1 MRTQGSNRRVD
12 VAIVG
17 AGAAG
22 LAAGRDLYL
31 AGYSVLL
38 LEARNR
44 VGGRV
49 FTLRPHRSVLPI
61 ELGAEFV
68 HGRADEVTQIAKA
81 ADLPVLE
88 IEGMRVD
95 SSGAKLRRL
104 DDFWQRLDTVMRRLP
119 DRRQTDLSFADFLK
133 GQPGGR
139 ALARNRRLARAFVEG
154 YHAADCELISA
165 ESLREGGSPSDD
177 QREQR
182 LGRMID
188 GYDRVIDWLASSIRE
203 RIRTRSPVTGI
214 DWRDSGFVRLT
225 TTSGSHLRAR
235 SAIVTV
241 PVGVLQ
247 ASPASTGALHFDPPL
262 DVKRSALTGLAM
274 GCVTRIVLLF
284 REAVWAEER
293 FVSRVGMP
301 TDLLAF
307 LQGESTDFPVW
318 WTAYPS
324 RIPLI
329 TGWCGGPRAA
339 TLSGLRPAALAHRAV
354 RSLALQLRVS
364 AGRLE
369 RLLLGAWSHDW
380 NRDPYA
386 RGAYSYQVI
395 GGADAA
401 SALARPV
408 GGRLFFAGE
417 ATDTEGATGTV
428 HGAIASGRRAA
439 RQVRRA
445 LNRR

>member
-1 MRTQGSNRRVD
+1 M
-12 VAIVG
+12 
-17 AGAAG
+17 
-22 LAAGRDLYL
+22 
-31 AGYSVLL
+31 GY
-38 LEARNR
+38 
-44 VGGRV
+44 
-49 FTLRPHRSVLPI
+49 
-61 ELGAEFV
+61 
-68 HGRADEVTQIAKA
+68 
-81 ADLPVLE
+81 
-88 IEGMRVD
+88 
-95 SSGAKLRRL
+95 
-104 DDFWQRLDTVMRRLP
+104 
-119 DRRQTDLSFADFLK
+119 
-133 GQPGGR
+133 
-139 ALARNRRLARAFVEG
+139 
-154 YHAADCELISA
+154 
-165 ESLREGGSPSDD
+165 
-177 QREQR
+177 
-182 LGRMID
+182 
-188 GYDRVIDWLASSIRE
+188 
-203 RIRTRSPVTGI
+203 
-214 DWRDSGFVRLT
+214 
-225 TTSGSHLRAR
+225 
-235 SAIVTV
+235 
-241 PVGVLQ
+241 
-247 ASPASTGALHFDPPL
+247 
-262 DVKRSALTGLAM
+262 
-274 GCVTRIVLLF
+274 VTRVVLLF

-301 TDLLAF
+301 TDLLSF

-339 TLSGLRPAALAHRAV
+339 TLSGLGPAERTHRAV